1 MWGEEDR
8 KKLEEMTDMKLKAA
22 PGRLLR
28 HAINQLKVLIT
39 LDEKIP
45 QSFQSFRRDM
55 AISEIIGG
63 LEQYVEEIYGN
74 ERKSIEQN

>member
-1 MWGEEDR
+1 MWGEEERR
-8 KKLEEMTDMKLKAA
+8 K
-22 PGRLLR
+22 
-28 HAINQLKVLIT
+28 
-39 LDEKIP
+39 LDV
-45 QSFQSFRRDM
+45 